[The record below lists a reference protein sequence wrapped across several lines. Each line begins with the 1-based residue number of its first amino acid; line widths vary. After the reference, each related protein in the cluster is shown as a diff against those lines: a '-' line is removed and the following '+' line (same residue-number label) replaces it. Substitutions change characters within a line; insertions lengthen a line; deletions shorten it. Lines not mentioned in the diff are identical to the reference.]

1 MELSFCE
8 LRAKEVVNI
17 CDGKKMGNIIDLI
30 FDSSCARITGLVVPG
45 EKSFLSIFKSSS
57 DIFIPYNRIR
67 KIGTDIIL
75 VELTPVNTLAKDKEN
90 KVKTSNFDQDIVE
103 NDSTMAN

>member
-1 MELSFCE
+1 MDLSFCE

-30 FDSSCARITGLVVPG
+30 FDSTCAQITGIVVPA
-45 EKSFLSIFKSSS
+45 EKSFLNIFKAPN
-57 DIFIPYNRIR
+57 DIFIPYNRIK

-75 VELTPVNTLAKDKEN
+75 VELTPVASLSKEKGK
-90 KVKTSNFDQDIVE
+90 KVKTSEFEQE
-103 NDSTMAN
+103 TPSE

>member
-30 FDSSCARITGLVVPG
+30 FDTSCARITGLVVPA
-45 EKSFLSIFKSSS
+45 EKSFLNFFKSPN
-57 DIFIPYNRIR
+57 DIFIPYNCIR
-67 KIGTDIIL
+67 KIGVDIIL
-75 VELTPVNTLAKDKEN
+75 VELTPINTLSKEQ
-90 KVKTSNFDQDIVE
+90 KEKSSKIEQDFTKE
-103 NDSTMAN
+103 Q

>member
-8 LRAKEVVNI
+8 MRAKEVVNI

-30 FDSSCARITGLVVPG
+30 FDSSCARITGLVVPA
-45 EKSFLSIFKSSS
+45 EKSFLNFFKNSN
-57 DIFIPYNRIR
+57 DIFIPYSCIR

-75 VELTPVNTLAKDKEN
+75 VELTPVNTLAKEKDEKI
-90 KVKTSNFDQDIVE
+90 KTSKFDQDFAK
-103 NDSTMAN
+103 DQ